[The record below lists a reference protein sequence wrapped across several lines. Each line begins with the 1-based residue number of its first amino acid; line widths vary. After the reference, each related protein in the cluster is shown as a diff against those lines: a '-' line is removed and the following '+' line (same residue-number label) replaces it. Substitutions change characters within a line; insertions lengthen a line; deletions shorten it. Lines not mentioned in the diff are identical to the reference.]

1 MNRWLPIFLTVSVAA
16 LLTSPA
22 PATESVPRVGK
33 SRPLF
38 DGKTL
43 AGWEGNPKLWR
54 VEAGALTGGS
64 LSETVPQ
71 NEFLASTEDY
81 TNFIVRLKIKLSGT
95 EGFINSGVQMRSQ
108 RVPKSSEMSG
118 FQCDYGDPN
127 WWGAV
132 YDESRRNK
140 VLSPSD
146 MTAIGPIIKRGD
158 WNDYVIRA
166 DGARI
171 TTWLNGVE
179 ATDYLEQDSK
189 IPEFGKFGIQIH
201 GGGKAQVQVKD
212 VFLEELP
219 VRPPFVG
226 AAEPAPAVGISP
238 LSAENEERT
247 FTLPPGF
254 DIELVARESEGI
266 GKFVTVDWDQ
276 QGRMWSMTAFEYPV
290 DANESP

>member
-1 MNRWLPIFLTVSVAA
+1 MMIRSLPTFLAVSAAA
-16 LLTSPA
+16 LFSAPLPA
-22 PATESVPRVGK
+22 AEPPPPMGV

-64 LSETVPQ
+64 LSETVPLIA
-71 NEFLASTEDY
+71 FLASTEDY

-95 EGFINSGVQMRSQ
+95 EGFINSGVQIRSQ

-140 VLSPSD
+140 VMSPSD
-146 MTAIGPIIKRGD
+146 MAAIGPAIKRGD

-166 DGARI
+166 EGARI

-179 ATDYLEQDSK
+179 ATDYIEQDPD
-189 IPEFGKFGIQIH
+189 IPEFGKFGIQIQ
-201 GGGKAQVQVKD
+201 GGGKAPVQGKD
-212 VFLEELP
+212 IALEEVP
-219 VRPPFVG
+219 VRPAFVG
-226 AAEPAPAVGISP
+226 
-238 LSAENEERT
+238 
-247 FTLPPGF
+247 
-254 DIELVARESEGI
+254 
-266 GKFVTVDWDQ
+266 
-276 QGRMWSMTAFEYPV
+276 
-290 DANESP
+290 